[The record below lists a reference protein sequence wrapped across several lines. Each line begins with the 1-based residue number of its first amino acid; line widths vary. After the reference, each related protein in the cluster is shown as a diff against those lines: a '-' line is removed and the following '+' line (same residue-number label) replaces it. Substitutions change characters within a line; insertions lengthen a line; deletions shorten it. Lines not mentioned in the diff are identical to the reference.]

1 VSTLDR
7 LPGTQGETHQP
18 KQGKAFLVVEV
29 RLESTPGPAE
39 LSSEQARIVSAEGET
54 LPATGAGENDF
65 CVECELGVSSDSA
78 AVLSFVFLIE
88 TGQMDDM
95 FSFQYEGFP
104 EIPISAS
111 GAIDPSMATVEEIAP
126 RGS

>member
-1 VSTLDR
+1 
-7 LPGTQGETHQP
+7 
-18 KQGKAFLVVEV
+18 
-29 RLESTPGPAE
+29 
-39 LSSEQARIVSAEGET
+39 
-54 LPATGAGENDF
+54 
-65 CVECELGVSSDSA
+65 VSSDSA
-78 AVLSFVFLIE
+78 AVLGFVFLIE

-126 RGS
+126 QGS